1 MNLTLTVHLRIQFS
15 DTAALKYQGGKEG
28 LWPSKSWSW
37 KGRFPYFRTAFWLFC
52 GFSFSETPVRH
63 SMFAGYRRLMKHI
76 KMMMVQQRMSSRMM
90 LLPIPSVSRN
100 SYKQTGIRQGRGI
113 KLVSTWLF
121 IYYSKVIPCKIEDL
135 PDIFVTSNYFFR
147 SSQKTTNYFYWTWRV
162 FLVGKQMLKKS
173 QLNKKKPHL
182 TRLGQISVAG
192 GPLQI
197 SGPDLYICANMII
210 FYPIFHFSHH
220 LKFYCILKS
229 NQRYPV
235 RLR

>member
-63 SMFAGYRRLMKHI
+63 MFAGYRRLMKHI

-135 PDIFVTSNYFFR
+135 PDTFVTSNYFFR
-147 SSQKTTNYFYWTWRV
+147 SSQKTTNYFYWTWIV

-173 QLNKKKPHL
+173 QLNKKNPTWPDWVRFL
-182 TRLGQISVAG
+182 LLAVRYRFLVQIYISV
-192 GPLQI
+192 QI
-197 SGPDLYICANMII
+197 WSFFIPFSISPII
-210 FYPIFHFSHH
+210 
-220 LKFYCILKS
+220 S
-229 NQRYPV
+229 NFIV
-235 RLR
+235 S